1 MTVRMYV
8 VKVVRVEDVEEA
20 VRRLSM
26 NVNYFLGDSVNQY
39 LKKAFQEEVSE
50 IGREVLAQINENVEL
65 AAAEQLPLCQDTG
78 VAVVY
83 VEMGQDV
90 RIEGGSLYEAINRG
104 VSRGYK
110 EEYLRK
116 SVVRDPLFNRVNT
129 QDNTPAVVHV
139 EIVPGEVFRITFMAK
154 GTGAEN
160 MSRLAML
167 TPAAGLKGVKEFV
180 LKTVAEAGPNACPPV
195 VVGVGLGGTFDTVG
209 WLAKKALLRGMGV
222 RHPDPNYAR
231 LELELL
237 EEVNKLGVG
246 PQGLGGRVTALDV
259 RIETAPCHIGALPV
273 AVNLDCH
280 AHRVGRWEA

>member
-26 NVNYFLGDSVNQY
+26 NVNYFLGDSVKQY

-65 AAAEQLPLCQDTG
+65 AAAEHLPLCQDTG

-110 EEYLRK
+110 EGY
-116 SVVRDPLFNRVNT
+116 
-129 QDNTPAVVHV
+129 
-139 EIVPGEVFRITFMAK
+139 
-154 GTGAEN
+154 
-160 MSRLAML
+160 
-167 TPAAGLKGVKEFV
+167 
-180 LKTVAEAGPNACPPV
+180 
-195 VVGVGLGGTFDTVG
+195 
-209 WLAKKALLRGMGV
+209 
-222 RHPDPNYAR
+222 
-231 LELELL
+231 
-237 EEVNKLGVG
+237 
-246 PQGLGGRVTALDV
+246 
-259 RIETAPCHIGALPV
+259 
-273 AVNLDCH
+273 
-280 AHRVGRWEA
+280 

>member
-90 RIEGGSLYEAINRG
+90 RI
-104 VSRGYK
+104 
-110 EEYLRK
+110 
-116 SVVRDPLFNRVNT
+116 
-129 QDNTPAVVHV
+129 
-139 EIVPGEVFRITFMAK
+139 
-154 GTGAEN
+154 
-160 MSRLAML
+160 
-167 TPAAGLKGVKEFV
+167 
-180 LKTVAEAGPNACPPV
+180 
-195 VVGVGLGGTFDTVG
+195 
-209 WLAKKALLRGMGV
+209 
-222 RHPDPNYAR
+222 
-231 LELELL
+231 
-237 EEVNKLGVG
+237 
-246 PQGLGGRVTALDV
+246 
-259 RIETAPCHIGALPV
+259 
-273 AVNLDCH
+273 
-280 AHRVGRWEA
+280 